1 MKLSKVVFSEP
12 TAVFGGDT
20 TSVLTVPDDAKAPRV
35 GQYVDSIE
43 VHPLGLLITRGEVVA
58 WVPHSK
64 AEGGQVVREA
74 EKKGKAA

>member
-1 MKLSKVVFSEP
+1 MRLSKVVFANN

-20 TSVLTVPDDAKAPRV
+20 VSVLIVPDDPKAPRT

-43 VHPLGLLITRGEVVA
+43 VTPLGLLITRGDVVA

-64 AEGGQVVREA
+64 AEGGQVIPA
-74 EKKGKAA
+74 KGGK